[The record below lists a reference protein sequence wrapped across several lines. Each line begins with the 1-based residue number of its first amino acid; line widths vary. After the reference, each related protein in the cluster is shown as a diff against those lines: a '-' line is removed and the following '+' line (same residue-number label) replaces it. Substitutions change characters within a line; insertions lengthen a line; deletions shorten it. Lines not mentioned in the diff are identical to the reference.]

1 MNAVP
6 FPLGPCVLLLV
17 TFAAALDWRT
27 RRIPNWLVA
36 TALVAAL
43 PAQWMLYGAADGLG
57 IWFAGWLVGGLIF
70 LPGYMVRV
78 VGAGDVK
85 LMAAVGAWFGMT
97 GAIETAMIACAI
109 GGVWALAAMLL
120 KRRMKDGLSN
130 TYSMLLSVT
139 GGWRQ
144 VVQQGAAMRVLS
156 VGRLPFGVAIALGA
170 VSTMVLSAQ

>member
-17 TFAAALDWRT
+17 ITAAVHDWRA

-43 PAQWMLYGAADGLG
+43 PAQWMLHGALDGLAV
-57 IWFAGWLVGGLIF
+57 WFAGWLVGALIF
-70 LPGYMVRV
+70 LPGYLVRA

-85 LMAAVGAWFGMT
+85 LMAAVGAWLGMT

-109 GGVWALAAMLL
+109 GGVWALAAMLV
-120 KRRMKDGLSN
+120 KRRIKDGLSN

-139 GGWRQ
+139 GGWRH
-144 VVQQGAAMRVLS
+144 VVQQGETLREVS
-156 VGRLPFGVAIALGA
+156 VGRLPFGVAIAAGA
-170 VSTMVLSAQ
+170 LCTIVLAVQ